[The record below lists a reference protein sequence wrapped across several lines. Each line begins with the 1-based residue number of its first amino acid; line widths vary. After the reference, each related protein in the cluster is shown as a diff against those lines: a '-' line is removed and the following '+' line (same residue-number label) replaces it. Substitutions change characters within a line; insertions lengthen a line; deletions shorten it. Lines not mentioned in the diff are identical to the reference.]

1 MGNGT
6 RIREWRDKWLPR
18 PNTYKVLTPERPN
31 SKNTLVCELINKATG
46 EWNVD
51 KIKSWFLPKDSE
63 VIMSIPLS
71 TNDTN
76 DRLIWLENRSGK
88 FTVKSAYALALEE
101 QKHTTMVDFSNGM
114 VCRKI

>member
-6 RIREWRDKWLPR
+6 HIKVWQDKWLPR
-18 PNTYKVLTPERPN
+18 SNMYKVLTLERPN
-31 SKNTLVCELINKATG
+31 SKNALVCELINWAIG

-63 VIMSIPLS
+63 AIMSMPLS

-76 DRLIWLENRSGK
+76 DRLIWVKNRSGK
-88 FTVKSAYALALEE
+88 FTIKSAYAMALEE
-101 QKHTTMVDFSNGM
+101 
-114 VCRKI
+114 